1 MRTADNTNKR
11 SKIKTTR
18 KNETLEPTHIALISR
33 ELPWYFY
40 KAQKNGNEPDT
51 HKLGV
56 HF

>member
-11 SKIKTTR
+11 SKIKTTC
-18 KNETLEPTHIALISR
+18 KNEALEPTHIALISR

-51 HKLGV
+51 HELGV